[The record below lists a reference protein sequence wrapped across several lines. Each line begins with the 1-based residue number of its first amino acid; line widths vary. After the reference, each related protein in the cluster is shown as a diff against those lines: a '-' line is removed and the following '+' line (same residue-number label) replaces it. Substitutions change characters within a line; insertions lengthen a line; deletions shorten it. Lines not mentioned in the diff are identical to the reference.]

1 MVQDEEIQELLI
13 GFHVSACLKDLE
25 QGRLTLLI
33 GIVNGEANIQKA
45 PQYGEIFSLDCL
57 ADKKLE
63 DSVF

>member
-45 PQYGEIFSLDCL
+45 S
-57 ADKKLE
+57 
-63 DSVF
+63 